1 MCRRGELVMRKSNV
15 VTYEIRMGLEEAKD
29 DASVVA
35 VLQDIKIG
43 ENTPSI
49 DFFVKFA
56 TTPFLKPATM
66 FALFTIIKK
75 LADEHP
81 SSIQLVLYAATADQ
95 SDDQIY
101 SKLEKIVVGKNNPDI
116 AYLRK
121 LSEQTFLSV
130 ETKEFLAKMIEV
142 VFKSDVQ
149 KIKDD
154 LDTAVRINSK
164 SALENVL
171 KKIEIGKNNPDIAY
185 LKKLSERPSLGVE
198 IKCALNT
205 LAMEIASKNRGS
217 AISQDTVFSVS
228 QLSPL
233 LGASNTSSLT
243 DEETPVDFRFR

>member
-1 MCRRGELVMRKSNV
+1 MRKSDAA
-15 VTYEIRMGLEEAKD
+15 TYEIRMALEEAKD

-49 DFFVKFA
+49 NFFVKFA
-56 TTPFLKPATM
+56 TMPFLKTETM
-66 FALFTIIKK
+66 LALLDIIKK
-75 LADEHP
+75 LVNEHP
-81 SSIQLVLYAATADQ
+81 SSIQLALDVATADE
-95 SDDQIY
+95 SDDRLLL
-101 SKLEKIVVGKNNPDI
+101 KLKEIVVGKNNPDI

-121 LSEQTFLSV
+121 LSEQPFLSA
-130 ETKEFLAKMIEV
+130 ETKEFLAKMIEA
-142 VFKSDVQ
+142 VFKYDVE
-149 KIKDD
+149 KIKEE
-154 LDTAVRINSK
+154 LNTAVRIK
-164 SALENVL
+164 SEFAVVNVL